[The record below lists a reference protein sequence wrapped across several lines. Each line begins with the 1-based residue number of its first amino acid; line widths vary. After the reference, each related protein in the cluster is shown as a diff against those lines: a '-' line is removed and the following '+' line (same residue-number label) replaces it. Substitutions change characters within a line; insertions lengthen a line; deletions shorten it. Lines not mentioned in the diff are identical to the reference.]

1 MPMSVPHSPNAAL
14 SPFLQ
19 RAKPMMQS
27 IIATLEK
34 EYAFVSIL
42 GTDVAGTRYGLSRY
56 DCTIRDALW
65 NSRGFVIRVYKDGAF
80 SEYAFNHIPD
90 DLNEISEALKFSK
103 LRSFESFQYPEYEES
118 PLVDSYTGPCLI
130 RPNTWTVSQHI
141 DAMKNMLARGL
152 AISEAVVDLKLA
164 IEETE
169 WNKLYLSGKRELS
182 QNYRMVQC
190 YINPIVR
197 EGENTKY
204 AFRGIARQGGLEIV
218 EEMEQAIEPTLREAL
233 MLLKSEPI
241 PPGVYEVICSP
252 EISGLL
258 AHEAFGHGVEMDM
271 FVKRR
276 AKSVAYLGKPIG
288 SPLVRMHDGARAAA
302 NQPGSYL
309 FDDEGV
315 LGSDTTII
323 EDGIFKSGISDL
335 LSALRLKTPPTG
347 NGRRESYERK
357 AYARMTNTFF
367 QPGKQTKDEMIRSIS
382 DGVLLEKMASGME
395 DPKNWGIQCMI
406 HYGHE
411 IKDGRVTGRVFSPII
426 MTGYVPD
433 LLADISM
440 VSGDFELSGSGACG
454 KGYKEFVKV
463 SDGGPYIK
471 TKARLG

>member
-1 MPMSVPHSPNAAL
+1 MALPTSSRPNL

-19 RAKPMMQS
+19 NAKPFMES
-27 IIATLEK
+27 VITALEK

-42 GTDVAGTRYGLSRY
+42 GTDVVGTRYGLSRF
-56 DCTIRDALW
+56 DCSIRDAMW
-65 NSRGFVIRVYKDGAF
+65 KSRGFVIRVFKDGAVM
-80 SEYAFNHIPD
+80 EYSFNRIPD
-90 DLNEISEALKFSK
+90 TLSEITERLGFVKPK
-103 LRSFESFQYPEYEES
+103 SFEGFLYPNYEES
-118 PLVDSYTGPCLI
+118 ELTDSYSGPCLI
-130 RPNTWTVSQHI
+130 RPKDWTVSKHI
-141 DAMKNMLARGL
+141 DKMRTMLERGFQ
-152 AISEAVVDLKLA
+152 ISEAVVDLRLA

-169 WNKLYLSGKRELS
+169 WNKLYLSPRRELS
-182 QNYRMVQC
+182 QDYCMVQC
-190 YINPIVR
+190 AINPIVR

-204 AFRGIARQGGLEIV
+204 AFHGIARQGGLEIV
-218 EEMEQAIEPTLREAL
+218 EEMEQAVEPTLREAL
-233 MLLKSEPI
+233 MLLKSESV

-271 FVKRR
+271 LVKRR
-276 AKSVAYLGKPIG
+276 AKSVAYFGRPIG
-288 SPLVRMHDGARAAA
+288 SPLVRMHDGARAAK

-323 EDGIFKSGISDL
+323 ENGIFESGISDL

-367 QPGKQTKDEMIRSIS
+367 RPGDQTKDEMIRSIPY
-382 DGVLLEKMASGME
+382 GILLEKMASGME
-395 DPKNWGIQCMI
+395 DPKNWGIQCMV
-406 HYGHE
+406 HYGYE
-411 IKDGRVTGRVFSPII
+411 IKDGKLTGKVFSPII

-440 VSGDFELSGSGACG
+440 VSGDFELFGSGACG